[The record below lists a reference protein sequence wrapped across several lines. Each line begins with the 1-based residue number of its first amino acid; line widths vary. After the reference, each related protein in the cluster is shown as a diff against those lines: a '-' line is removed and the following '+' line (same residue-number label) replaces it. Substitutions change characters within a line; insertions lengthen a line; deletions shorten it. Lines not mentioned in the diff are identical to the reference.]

1 MTAMVAL
8 WVGYSQKWRNS
19 MASENKKRKAK
30 NSYLISGADK
40 LDGKMKRIMYYTKRQ
55 RSQMKQE
62 VEE

>member
-1 MTAMVAL
+1 
-8 WVGYSQKWRNS
+8 

-30 NSYLISGADK
+30 NRYLISGADK

-55 RSQMKQE
+55 RRQMKSE